1 MVQHKVTFSFKYTL
15 MYFGVNYNLIDL
27 LKITG
32 SGKEQKWNKTGH
44 KLTTAETII
53 LSPSIC

>member
-32 SGKEQKWNKTGH
+32 SGKEQKWNRT
-44 KLTTAETII
+44 
-53 LSPSIC
+53 